1 MDKTVKAAGAAQP
14 ASKVFVY
21 AVCTALAAA
30 LVYLNTL
37 VCGFVYDDLV
47 LVVDNPWIRNFDSL
61 PLVFTKGAWAY
72 FKAGGNYY
80 RPMMH
85 VIYTL
90 DYALLG
96 PAPWGFHLT
105 SLLFHCGVSVMAF
118 LTCLELLDRLTA
130 NDRRVNMTASFLA
143 ALVFALHPIHTEAVT
158 WVASLPEVSFSFFYL
173 LSFYLFMKSS
183 DQGAARRGIY
193 VLSVLSFALSTLC
206 KEPALTLPLVLTAY
220 VLLQGRRRAAWARV
234 LPMLAPY
241 FLVAVAYMAFRF
253 YALGGFAPASI
264 NRGLTGFQ
272 TFINVFPLLA
282 GYVLKLFVPSGL
294 NVFHTFNP
302 ARSVLD
308 AAVLAGLL
316 ITAGM
321 ALAVFSQ
328 ASRRP
333 AVSFSLLLFIIP
345 LLPAL
350 YIPGVGENV
359 FAERYLYLPSLGAAL
374 LLAWLAAAAVTPRP
388 GLLPVLIAAFLVVAV
403 VFSAGTVA
411 RNRVYKDDY
420 TLWTDSVRKSPDAA
434 TPRYGLGYTLYA
446 MGRTKEAIVE
456 LQQAV
461 RLRDDVPKFHENLG
475 NAYYRNGETDK
486 AIEEYKAA
494 LALDPSNPL
503 TWNRLGVAYGRA
515 GRIPEA
521 IRQFERALEIDPSC
535 DSAYYNLGLALKTTR

>member
-1 MDKTVKAAGAAQP
+1 MSDTF
-14 ASKVFVY
+14 S
-21 AVCTALAAA
+21 
-30 LVYLNTL
+30 
-37 VCGFVYDDLV
+37 
-47 LVVDNPWIRNFDSL
+47 
-61 PLVFTKGAWAY
+61 
-72 FKAGGNYY
+72 
-80 RPMMH
+80 
-85 VIYTL
+85 
-90 DYALLG
+90 
-96 PAPWGFHLT
+96 PAPPDGT
-105 SLLFHCGVSVMAF
+105 PTETPAVSAAVM
-118 LTCLELLDRLTA
+118 
-130 NDRRVNMTASFLA
+130 
-143 ALVFALHPIHTEAVT
+143 
-158 WVASLPEVSFSFFYL
+158 
-173 LSFYLFMKSS
+173 SS
-183 DQGAARRGIY
+183 VDS
-193 VLSVLSFALSTLC
+193 SVLSASSM
-206 KEPALTLPLVLTAY
+206 AAWNVYRPLVAPDASSARLTT
-220 VLLQGRRRAAWARV
+220 VVKRV
-234 LPMLAPY
+234 
-241 FLVAVAYMAFRF
+241 VIVVGITRHG
-253 YALGGFAPASI
+253 LGWF
-264 NRGLTGFQ
+264 
-272 TFINVFPLLA
+272 
-282 GYVLKLFVPSGL
+282 KLFVPSGL

-316 ITAGM
+316 IAAAM
-321 ALAVFSQ
+321 ALTVFSQ

-333 AVSFSLLLFIIP
+333 AVSFSLLLFVIP

-374 LLAWLAAAAVTPRP
+374 LLAWLAAAAVTQRP

-446 MGRTKEAIVE
+446 MGRTKEAIAE

-486 AIEEYKAA
+486 AIEQYKAA

-535 DSAYYNLGLALKTTR
+535 DSAYYNLGLALKTTP